1 MDEFRESRNLDIVRK
16 LNRVI
21 KVYFEK
27 GIVVQPKKRKE
38 ILLIMKIK
46 NIINTFW
53 RIAPH
58 HHLCLVTYS
67 VHIKLKMQ

>member
-27 GIVVQPKKRKE
+27 GNSGPAYKAKR
-38 ILLIMKIK
+38 
-46 NIINTFW
+46 NIID
-53 RIAPH
+53 
-58 HHLCLVTYS
+58 YED
-67 VHIKLKMQ
+67 

>member
-1 MDEFRESRNLDIVRK
+1 MDKFRESRNLDIVRK

-27 GIVVQPKKRKE
+27 KDSGPAYKAKRN
-38 ILLIMKIK
+38 IMKIK

-58 HHLCLVTYS
+58 LCLVTY
-67 VHIKLKMQ
+67 IKLKMK